1 MKNNVNS
8 LEDMNSNLDVIE
20 GLLGALNNELDVIF
34 ERIPRGK
41 GKKAPLHVN
50 DALYTFYELI
60 RDEKIIESLMVTVTD
75 ILRETNKSLIKEINN
90 SYGQSEKRDRN
101 EK

>member
-1 MKNNVNS
+1 MKNNVDS

-34 ERIPRGK
+34 ERIPRDK
-41 GKKAPLHVN
+41 GKKVPLHVN
-50 DALYTFYELI
+50 DALYTFCELI
-60 RDEKIIESLMVTVTD
+60 RDEKIIESLMVTITD
-75 ILRETNKSLIKEINN
+75 ILGETNKSLIKEINN